1 MSRAVWIET
10 WMPIPASVG
19 ECAFVSN
26 RLMRGMQQ
34 ASSSRSTLG
43 EIEHD
48 FQSHDIVLVCAA
60 IFMLLHHGRVKA
72 AALRERALD
81 SRLFF
86 GVCGDEQVA
95 K

>member
-1 MSRAVWIET
+1 
-10 WMPIPASVG
+10 MPILASVG

-95 K
+95 R